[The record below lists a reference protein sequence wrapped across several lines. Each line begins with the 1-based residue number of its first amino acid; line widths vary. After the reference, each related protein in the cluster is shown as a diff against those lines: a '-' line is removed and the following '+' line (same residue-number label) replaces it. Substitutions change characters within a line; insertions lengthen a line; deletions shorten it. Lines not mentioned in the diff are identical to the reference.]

1 MVRVSAIDHLLI
13 WISAIS
19 FIVFGCGCFVSSW
32 MEREYRRYGLPGFR
46 KLVGI
51 LQLLGSVGL
60 IVGFLIPWVGQSAS
74 SGLALLMLGGVGVR
88 LKIKDSVLQTLPA
101 IAYLVLSAYLAIAVY

>member
-1 MVRVSAIDHLLI
+1 MR
-13 WISAIS
+13 S
-19 FIVFGCGCFVSSW
+19 FILFITLS
-32 MEREYRRYGLPGFR
+32 LPGLLSAQEAPYDVFPDAEPPYFR

-51 LQLLGSVGL
+51 LQLLGSIGL

>member
-1 MVRVSAIDHLLI
+1 
-13 WISAIS
+13 
-19 FIVFGCGCFVSSW
+19 

-51 LQLLGSVGL
+51 LQLLGSIGL
-60 IVGFLIPWVGQSAS
+60 IVGFQIPWVGQWAS

-88 LKIKDSVLQTLPA
+88 IKIKDSVLHTLPA